1 MKRKR
6 PWAWDK
12 LRLEILRQ
20 EPLCRICMSKGRVTA
35 ARDVDHIVPTS
46 QGGALLDPSNCR
58 PLCVECHKDVTRK
71 QLGHKRKPAIG
82 LDGWP
87 IEG

>member
-1 MKRKR
+1 MPRKR

-12 LRLEILRQ
+12 LRLRILQ
-20 EPLCRICMSKGRVTA
+20 EEPLCRICLEVGRVTA

-46 QGGALLDPSNCR
+46 RGGALLDPMNCR
-58 PLCVECHKDVTRK
+58 PLCVPCHQDVTRA
-71 QLGHKRKPAIG
+71 QMGHKTKPAIG

-87 IEG
+87 I

>member
-1 MKRKR
+1 MPRKR

-12 LRLEILRQ
+12 LRLRILQ
-20 EPLCRICMSKGRVTA
+20 EEPLCRICLEVGRVTA

-46 QGGALLDPSNCR
+46 RGGALLDPMNCR
-58 PLCVECHKDVTRK
+58 PLCVPCHQDVTRV
-71 QLGHKRKPAIG
+71 QMGHKAKPAIG

-87 IEG
+87 I